1 MFIASQRR
9 VSYQRAG
16 EIYRA
21 IECRTV
27 AGDRPVTIEE
37 AESFRPSET
46 FGGFIE
52 VNCDTMQLFEEPR
65 DYAEQIRHEAFDRES
80 DWWRCR
86 GFSEE
91 AAAEIAT
98 FAVRAE

>member
-1 MFIASQRR
+1 MTITSQRR

-21 IECRTV
+21 IECRPV

-46 FGGFIE
+46 FGGFLE
-52 VNCDTMQLFEEPR
+52 ANRDTMQLFEEPR
-65 DYAEQIRHEAFDRES
+65 DYAEQIRHEAYAREA
-80 DWWRCR
+80 DYWRGR
-86 GFSEE
+86 GFSAEG
-91 AAAEIAT
+91 AAEIARC
-98 FAVRAE
+98 AVYE